1 MVLYW
6 FVKHSQQSHRGVIKN
21 ISCRR
26 ITDSI
31 KLVSYWC
38 CRRDD
43 IRTGGM
49 CAVLL
54 VVWALLVLVLVLHF
68 GRMVWMFRR
77 SCTVW
82 MLQHI
87 QKLRNRELCSV
98 KETGRR
104 GRLFTGKPGLNLTL
118 SRYFVLLKRSW
129 ARCRLC
135 FGIAILCNKTRWP
148 SFSFF
153 SSLFNSGSCPGVT
166 LHPSTVPRCL
176 VQCWV

>member
-6 FVKHSQQSHRGVIKN
+6 FVKHSQQSHLGVIKN

-31 KLVSYWC
+31 KLS
-38 CRRDD
+38 
-43 IRTGGM
+43 RTDAAGGM
-49 CAVLL
+49 IFVPAGCVPCCLL
-54 VVWALLVLVLVLHF
+54 SGLCWFWCWFFTLGGWSGCSGGAAPSGCFNTSRNWGTGNSAALKRQEEE
-68 GRMVWMFRR
+68 GD
-77 SCTVW
+77 S
-82 MLQHI
+82 
-87 QKLRNRELCSV
+87 S
-98 KETGRR
+98 
-104 GRLFTGKPGLNLTL
+104 GLNLTL

-176 VQCWV
+176 VQCRV